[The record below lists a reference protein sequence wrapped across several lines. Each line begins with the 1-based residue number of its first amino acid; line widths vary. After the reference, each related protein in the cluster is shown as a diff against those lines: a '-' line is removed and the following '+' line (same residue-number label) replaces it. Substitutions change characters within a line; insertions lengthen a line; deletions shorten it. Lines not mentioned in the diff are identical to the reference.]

1 MTSATAQNWIAR
13 AMSTSAR
20 ELLASPAKLVFRPTE
35 THTLQGLKTPK
46 NAFSEK
52 IFASN
57 PFLIYL

>member
-1 MTSATAQNWIAR
+1 MTSAAARHWVAR

-20 ELLASPAKLVFRPTE
+20 ELLAPPAKPAFRPIE
-35 THTLQGLKTPK
+35 KPALKCLKTPK